1 MYEYY
6 IYCIISY
13 HTISWY
19 QQTLFPSSKG
29 VIRIVCNKMGVETL
43 IRLRTT
49 LLDIFRVPHVPM
61 TVPGMQQSSVSVGG
75 VDEQVDQLLAFSVS
89 LRGLVGTA
97 VCCWKDRLLSRGDC
111 STPLAS
117 QVQDNL
123 YILVPANRA
132 NSLPRGFLLQVT
144 FLGKW
149 NSFSF
154 AQCKFPGKR
163 IAAWD

>member
-1 MYEYY
+1 
-6 IYCIISY
+6 
-13 HTISWY
+13 
-19 QQTLFPSSKG
+19 
-29 VIRIVCNKMGVETL
+29 MGVETL

-97 VCCWKDRLLSRGDC
+97 VCCWKDRLLGRGDC

-117 QVQDNL
+117 QVRDNL
-123 YILVPANRA
+123 YNILVPVNRA

-144 FLGKW
+144 FLGK
-149 NSFSF
+149 
-154 AQCKFPGKR
+154 
-163 IAAWD
+163 